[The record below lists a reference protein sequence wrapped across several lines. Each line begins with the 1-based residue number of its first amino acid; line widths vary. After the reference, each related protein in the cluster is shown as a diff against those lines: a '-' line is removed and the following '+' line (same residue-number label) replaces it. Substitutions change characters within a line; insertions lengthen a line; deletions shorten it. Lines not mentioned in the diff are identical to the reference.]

1 MDSNYDKINNNNSK
15 CISINSCNNR
25 EQTTNS
31 PKLNVNDESFL
42 NRKKEGKIKI
52 YFYVEN
58 LIDLIVNH
66 KEYNEVNTGE
76 GYLKGYIK
84 TFNWEYFFFKG
95 DISEEKNKLISKL
108 LKEDYIYK
116 DFNDIII
123 VTVDKLLDEKS
134 KLFFSHFEKDSLQMS
149 SQPLILF
156 LTRKEE
162 NPKIEELYSLITN
175 YYFDKRNIY
184 AIKFPSLNKNENEKE
199 IKLMLDFVNRGVS
212 YYHGIGDLYDSI
224 NEDILSNYK
233 LNILMC
239 GRAGTGKSSFVNKFL
254 KEKRAKEGEGLSQTQ
269 NIIRFTHPNYP
280 LTIYDTPGFENEE
293 TVENVRKLLNQYNKI
308 LYDARKKI
316 NLILYFFIYNERS
329 VMSME
334 VPLLKELIKYDAEII
349 FVMNFVTD
357 SIEKSNYKRIYDIY
371 KNSLTNIYKDVKDF
385 DIKIIPIN
393 IYPKLDDDA
402 EEIIIKRPAFGID
415 VLFNTVYNI
424 FKPLIVDIKELDK
437 IKDVEQLFSFLG
449 KNKLYK
455 PFQKKNDFLLSTKTE
470 IINIILSYARYNI
483 ISFNREKNMKE
494 MTDKICKK
502 IIGEKYENFDK
513 LMAQISSEEEILKLN
528 SELINEILTLKRIE
542 KDNPIKTFF
551 KAIHHPK
558 TLALGYACYKELGK
572 KFLDNQLII
581 ENDVNLDLV
590 KNICLSLN
598 KGIESFKLISE
609 EFKNLYEKE
618 KNKKKNLE
626 NEGNNEINTDM
637 KIDVEKGK
645 E

>member
-1 MDSNYDKINNNNSK
+1 MKDIKHKLQNLIELNRPEFNYKWKNHLRNSCDDCHYDKINNNNSK
-15 CISINSCNNR
+15 CSINSCNNR

-31 PKLNVNDESFL
+31 LKLNVNDESFL

-58 LIDLIVNH
+58 LINLIVNH

-184 AIKFPSLNKNENEKE
+184 AIKFPSLNKNEKE

-437 IKDVEQLFSFLG
+437 IKYVEQLFSFL
-449 KNKLYK
+449 
-455 PFQKKNDFLLSTKTE
+455 
-470 IINIILSYARYNI
+470 
-483 ISFNREKNMKE
+483 
-494 MTDKICKK
+494 
-502 IIGEKYENFDK
+502 
-513 LMAQISSEEEILKLN
+513 
-528 SELINEILTLKRIE
+528 
-542 KDNPIKTFF
+542 
-551 KAIHHPK
+551 
-558 TLALGYACYKELGK
+558 
-572 KFLDNQLII
+572 
-581 ENDVNLDLV
+581 
-590 KNICLSLN
+590 
-598 KGIESFKLISE
+598 
-609 EFKNLYEKE
+609 
-618 KNKKKNLE
+618 
-626 NEGNNEINTDM
+626 
-637 KIDVEKGK
+637 
-645 E
+645 